1 MRQSFE
7 RDIQTDPGT
16 IPTMTHPNSALI
28 ERFYEAFQQR
38 DAEAMAACYADD
50 VVFSDPV
57 FGELRGEE
65 ARDMWRMLV
74 ARAQQFS
81 LTFDNVATDERS
93 GHANWVARY
102 LFSQTGRT
110 VENRIQAQFVFRD
123 GRVAG
128 HHDSFDLWRWSRQA
142 LGLKGALLGWTPFVQ
157 GAIRAQARKGLDDY
171 RAKRG

>member
-1 MRQSFE
+1 MS
-7 RDIQTDPGT
+7 
-16 IPTMTHPNSALI
+16 HPNTELI
-28 ERFYEAFQQR
+28 QRFYEAFQRR

-81 LTFDNVATDERS
+81 LTFAEVDADERI
-93 GHANWVARY
+93 GRAQWLARY

-110 VENRIQAQFVFRD
+110 VVNRIQARFVFRD
-123 GRVAG
+123 GRIVE
-128 HHDSFDLWRWSRQA
+128 HRDSFDLWRWARQA
-142 LGLKGALLGWTPFVQ
+142 LGFKGALLGWSPAVQ
-157 GAIRAQARKGLDDY
+157 RAIRAQARKGLDAF
-171 RAKRG
+171 RARRP

>member
-1 MRQSFE
+1 
-7 RDIQTDPGT
+7 
-16 IPTMTHPNSALI
+16 MTHPNSALI
-28 ERFYEAFQQR
+28 ERFYEAFQRR
-38 DAEAMAACYADD
+38 DAETMAACYTDD
-50 VVFSDPV
+50 IVFSDPA
-57 FGELRGEE
+57 FGELHGEE

-81 LTFDNVATDERS
+81 LTFDNVAADERS
-93 GHANWVARY
+93 GHAHWVARY

-110 VENRIQAQFVFRD
+110 VENRIQARFVFRD
-123 GRVAG
+123 GCIAE

-157 GAIRAQARKGLDDY
+157 GAIRAQARKVLDAY